1 MSNEE
6 RQALL
11 KMVDLIENLTVKIDA
26 LERALI
32 ERGVLLNGERDKWE
46 QEYMLAASSD
56 TMAVR
61 GKISAR

>member
-1 MSNEE
+1 
-6 RQALL
+6 
-11 KMVDLIENLTVKIDA
+11 MVDLIENLTVKIDA